1 MRNWQKELPQ
11 PAALP
16 GKEPLM
22 KTFHPLS
29 LEMVIAIDDEKLP
42 YPLLNSEVAV
52 AEMVLA
58 LLPQQITRYAQI
70 HSARITAGLMDEET
84 AVAN

>member
-1 MRNWQKELPQ
+1 
-11 PAALP
+11 
-16 GKEPLM
+16 M

-29 LEMVIAIDDEKLP
+29 LEMVIAIDDELAP
-42 YPLLNSEVAV
+42 FPLLDREVAV

-58 LLPQQITRYAQI
+58 LLPQQINRFAQI
-70 HSARITAGLMDEET
+70 YAARITAELMDQDA